1 MRNIKKRRKQMSDKE
16 KKPDIP
22 VEDKEGDLS
31 FDSAQDDKMLAPD
44 DKNPDNND
52 EMNGHVRSL
61 PDMVERLL
69 EIYHLSIVGGDKI
82 LIRGKSV
89 PIADEDVEFI
99 KANKDKF
106 LEKIREER

>member
-1 MRNIKKRRKQMSDKE
+1 MSDKE

-22 VEDKEGDLS
+22 VEDKEGNLS
-31 FDSAQDDKMLAPD
+31 FDSAQDDKISAPNDKGSTPD